1 VAKASPVIPAESPGV
16 PGNLEIH
23 QDLFRKAIPQIVR
36 KWHGLQWS
44 VTQILPD
51 EPLVH
56 LIPDRFG
63 SQAVKVLSP
72 VFGVPSPFIAFLDAR
87 PSSGPE
93 QSILDGRLALARA
106 SNKLATA
113 VGALFHVAVQD
124 VVLARG
130 DATIGAVV
138 VLIVVRVVHD

>member
-1 VAKASPVIPAESPGV
+1 VFATRPETGS
-16 PGNLEIH
+16 H
-23 QDLFRKAIPQIVR
+23 QDLFHAATPSIDGVATRSSFSEIGLGPHEPFFHSIPTS
-36 KWHGLQWS
+36 L
-44 VTQILPD
+44 
-51 EPLVH
+51 
-56 LIPDRFG
+56 G